1 MIWVFLY
8 LCSIGILGRQLLVAW
23 PSWFFQRKAGLQKP
37 TQARGS
43 KKRRNMRSNIL
54 SGAMLTMLA
63 VGIFPGCSSA
73 PTKSVDVADTI
84 RQSLTHAGLKD
95 VSVSQDRDK
104 GVVILT
110 GTTTSQGDK
119 SQAESIARS
128 IGAGQVISDQIAVRP
143 PGGESLAKKV
153 DADLD
158 GGIEKNFDAV
168 LIQHKLDS
176 DVKYDVK
183 NGVITLTGKV
193 NSQARRDSVE
203 HLAAGVPNV
212 KQVVNEL
219 EVRDQKASSTD

>member
-1 MIWVFLY
+1 
-8 LCSIGILGRQLLVAW
+8 
-23 PSWFFQRKAGLQKP
+23 
-37 TQARGS
+37 
-43 KKRRNMRSNIL
+43 MRSKIL
-54 SGAMLTMLA
+54 SGALL
-63 VGIFPGCSSA
+63 GIFTVGSIWGCSSA
-73 PTKSVDVADTI
+73 PTKSADVASPI
-84 RQSLTHAGLKD
+84 RQSLDQAGLKD

-104 GVVILT
+104 GVVTLT
-110 GTTTSQGDK
+110 GTTTSEGDK

-128 IGAGQVISDQIAVRP
+128 IGTGQVISDQIAVRP
-143 PGGESLAKKV
+143 PGGESLAKRV
-153 DADLD
+153 DSDLD

-219 EVRDQKASSTD
+219 EVKDQKASSSE

>member
-1 MIWVFLY
+1 
-8 LCSIGILGRQLLVAW
+8 
-23 PSWFFQRKAGLQKP
+23 
-37 TQARGS
+37 
-43 KKRRNMRSNIL
+43 MRSNIL
-54 SGAMLTMLA
+54 FGALLGMLA
-63 VGIFPGCSSA
+63 AGTVSGCSSTL
-73 PTKSVDVADTI
+73 TKSVDVADTI
-84 RQSLTHAGLKD
+84 RQSLVQAGLKD

-104 GVVILT
+104 GVVTLT
-110 GTTTSQGDK
+110 GTTTSEGDK

-143 PGGESLAKKV
+143 PGGESIAKKV
-153 DADLD
+153 DSDLD

-176 DVKYDVK
+176 DVKYAVK
-183 NGVITLTGKV
+183 NGVITLTGNV

-219 EVRDQKASSTD
+219 EVKDQKASSTD